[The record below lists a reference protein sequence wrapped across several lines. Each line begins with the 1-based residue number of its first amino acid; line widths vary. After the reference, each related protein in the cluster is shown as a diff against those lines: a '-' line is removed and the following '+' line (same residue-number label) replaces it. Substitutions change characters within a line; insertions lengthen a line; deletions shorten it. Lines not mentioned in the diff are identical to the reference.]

1 MLNGGEGLDTL
12 TGGAGNDIFLFNTAL
27 NRLAKTSPTSRSGKN
42 PPLECH
48 RHVRH
53 RGCRRQHVT
62 TDAFWSSTAGTAHDA
77 SDRIIYDTD
86 SGALFY
92 DFNGRG
98 KGGVTQFAQLQAGL
112 SLTAADFF
120 IV

>member
-1 MLNGGEGLDTL
+1 MFATV
-12 TGGAGNDIFLFNTAL
+12 GADGNLSA
-27 NRLAKTSPTSRSGKN
+27 
-42 PPLECH
+42 
-48 RHVRH
+48 
-53 RGCRRQHVT
+53 
-62 TDAFWSSTAGTAHDA
+62 DAFWSSTAGTAHDT

-92 DFNGRG
+92 DFNGTG
-98 KGGVTQFAQLQAGL
+98 KGGAVQFAQLQAGL